1 MTRSNVA
8 GVAAENEDAA
18 DVVLRALA
26 DPQRRQI
33 LRIVRDGELAAG
45 EIASHFDVSQQ
56 AVSHHIRVLERA
68 GVLRERREGTRR
80 LYALE
85 RSALEPV
92 RELLA
97 DFWPDALAKLK
108 QAVESKTVPKR
119 NRAAS

>member
-1 MTRSNVA
+1 
-8 GVAAENEDAA
+8 VAAENEDAA

-26 DPQRRQI
+26 DSQRRQI
-33 LRIVRDGELAAG
+33 LHLVRNGELAAG